1 MVDTVGLLLGTAV
14 LRPYV
19 FVFFIVYL
27 LLAAADLGRRR
38 AFIFTLFAWAV
49 AFAAEFSSIHV
60 GIPFGLY
67 HYTGETRG
75 RELYLAGV
83 PFMDSLSFTFLAYAS
98 FCLARAL
105 LGRARGPAVVFLTG
119 VFMMLLDVVI
129 DPIAVR
135 GDRWF
140 LGRIFYYPEGGVYFG
155 VPLSNFLGWMIVGWA
170 IIGGYLAICGE
181 SAEGRPDP
189 GVGLYYGVLIF
200 NLAVTWWIGELGL
213 LGMGILLHTAAYLSP
228 RCLPRVRAA
237 LAGTWTTALS
247 ERGEARR
254 P

>member
-38 AFIFTLFAWAV
+38 AFIFTLFAWVV

-60 GIPFGLY
+60 GIPF
-67 HYTGETRG
+67 
-75 RELYLAGV
+75 
-83 PFMDSLSFTFLAYAS
+83 
-98 FCLARAL
+98 
-105 LGRARGPAVVFLTG
+105 
-119 VFMMLLDVVI
+119 
-129 DPIAVR
+129 
-135 GDRWF
+135 
-140 LGRIFYYPEGGVYFG
+140 
-155 VPLSNFLGWMIVGWA
+155 
-170 IIGGYLAICGE
+170 
-181 SAEGRPDP
+181 
-189 GVGLYYGVLIF
+189 GLYYGVLIF

-213 LGMGILLHTAAYLSP
+213 LGMGIGLHTAACLSP
-228 RCLPRVRAA
+228 RCLPGVRAA